1 MSAKR
6 VWWISSAVVVAV
18 AVGAAAATGVTVQRT
33 YADLQHGTPFAAVTP
48 EPMLAAADAADPV
61 DVQALAD
68 ALAAAANDNKALA
81 TFAGQVIDTSTGQ
94 VVWDR
99 DGSKAL
105 TPASTTKVLTLS
117 AALWT
122 LGEDDVITTQ
132 IVRGVNDGEVVIKA
146 TGDVWMTAEQLD
158 AAAEDIKKALGET
171 APTAVF
177 IDTSAWVGPEQAE
190 GWDPENVDGGY
201 VAPMQPAML
210 YGGRLGAT
218 TGDVVPRSHTPA
230 LDVAQA
236 LADRL
241 AVKTVGLSEAPANAA
256 VVANLTSPTLGERA
270 KETMKESDNVMA
282 EAIARE
288 VAAKVGA
295 EVSFSGATEAVRQ
308 VLADHGVDLNG
319 VTIHDGS
326 GLSEGNRIPPA
337 VLANLMNQAVTDET
351 LRPLLADLPVAG
363 GDGTLYTRYSDKSG
377 RGWVRAKTGTLTG
390 VSALAGTAQSNSG
403 HLYAFGFLVND
414 AEDIDA
420 ARAAED
426 QLASILHDH

>member
-1 MSAKR
+1 M
-6 VWWISSAVVVAV
+6 
-18 AVGAAAATGVTVQRT
+18 
-33 YADLQHGTPFAAVTP
+33 
-48 EPMLAAADAADPV
+48 
-61 DVQALAD
+61 
-68 ALAAAANDNKALA
+68 
-81 TFAGQVIDTSTGQ
+81 
-94 VVWDR
+94 
-99 DGSKAL
+99 
-105 TPASTTKVLTLS
+105 
-117 AALWT
+117 
-122 LGEDDVITTQ
+122 
-132 IVRGVNDGEVVIKA
+132 
-146 TGDVWMTAEQLD
+146 
-158 AAAEDIKKALGET
+158 
-171 APTAVF
+171 
-177 IDTSAWVGPEQAE
+177 
-190 GWDPENVDGGY
+190 
-201 VAPMQPAML
+201 
-210 YGGRLGAT
+210 
-218 TGDVVPRSHTPA
+218 
-230 LDVAQA
+230 
-236 LADRL
+236 
-241 AVKTVGLSEAPANAA
+241 KTVGLSEAPANAA
-256 VVANLTSPTLGERA
+256 VVAEMTSPTLGERA
-270 KETMKESDNVMA
+270 EEMMKESDNVMA

-337 VLANLMNQAVTDET
+337 ALANLMNRAVTDET

-390 VSALAGTAQSNSG
+390 VSALAGTAQGNSG